1 MIILGP
7 NIVDL
12 LREMGYYKLPIKSTN
27 AEDFFKKYNIIY
39 EVDPRIGKPGTSA
52 RNLTFRTDKE
62 ESLFRIKYG
71 HLL

>member
-12 LREMGYYKLPIKSTN
+12 LREMGYYKLPIKSTT

-52 RNLTFRTDKE
+52 RNLTFRTDNE
-62 ESLFRIKYG
+62 ETLFRIKYSEY
-71 HLL
+71 L